1 MINTLKPAL
10 FFALSLL
17 VVQCTTTGTSSDT
30 PEERRQAIRDM
41 RADVLEELFSVKPDV
56 RPQVGEAVGY
66 AVFSN
71 ANVNII
77 LASFSGG
84 IGVVRDNRD
93 GQETFM
99 RMGELGIGLGAGVKD
114 FRVVFI
120 FHDEDSLDDFVDRGW
135 VFGGQADAAAKANDL
150 GAAVGGEAVLDN
162 ITVYQLTQSGL
173 ALQAT
178 VKGTRYWKDTELN

>member
-1 MINTLKPAL
+1 MTNVLKPAWLLILAL
-10 FFALSLL
+10 FI
-17 VVQCTTTGTSSDT
+17 VQCTTTGSRNDT

-41 RADVLEELFSVKPDV
+41 RAQVLEELFMVKPDV

-66 AVFSN
+66 AVFSS
-71 ANVNII
+71 ANVNVI

-99 RMGELGIGLGAGVKD
+99 RMGELGLGLGAGVKD
-114 FRVVFI
+114 FRAVFI

-135 VFGGQADAAAKANDL
+135 VFGGHADAAAKANDL
-150 GAAVGGEAVLDN
+150 GAAISGEAILDN
-162 ITVYQLTQSGL
+162 VTVYQLTQSGL

-178 VKGTRYWKDTELN
+178 VKGTRYWKDSELN